1 MFFLVSLV
9 SVRFVSFFPH
19 TLQEFYACLFLHSLS
34 VLHARADRCVF
45 SSIYA
50 FLIGQSGR
58 GCSGRWLI
66 SQNSSTGEVQSLGV
80 TINLYPWPPPRP
92 RCRHSVLVPQDRVTK
107 WRCLMVASLNAI
119 NHTSQPAN
127 QPGFCGHIQT
137 AGPPAGF
144 IVPLFALDRIIC
156 DFPNTRVSHA
166 SKRCPFPNCAA
177 VGLKFAARLRD
188 RYQA

>member
-1 MFFLVSLV
+1 MRELYFFLSLKLTTPNRVGAAMFFLVSLV
-9 SVRFVSFFPH
+9 SVRFVSFFPD
-19 TLQEFYACLFLHSLS
+19 TPQEFYACLFLHSLS

-66 SQNSSTGEVQSLGV
+66 SQNSFTGEVQSLGV

-119 NHTSQPAN
+119 NHTSQPAS
-127 QPGFCGHIQT
+127 QVFAHTYRQRGHPLGLLCRYSHWIELYAISQTPG
-137 AGPPAGF
+137 
-144 IVPLFALDRIIC
+144 
-156 DFPNTRVSHA
+156 
-166 SKRCPFPNCAA
+166 
-177 VGLKFAARLRD
+177 
-188 RYQA
+188 